1 MVRWF
6 RRLPLAYKMMLSAG
20 AMILVSNFFGLFF
33 AARMAA
39 DSLRKKN
46 LEQLQ
51 GQLAIILSTVTSS
64 MDDTTNLMLDLVAT
78 SSIKSFANADARFQ
92 NSYLSTVNNA
102 NDGLRRLYRSDT
114 VIDYAAI
121 IRLDENDSEYLY
133 VGENIPNL
141 EIFSVYRENYKK
153 AQLFNEQG
161 IFANLLAGWYESP
174 MLNLYCPIY
183 ERYHTLQEP
192 VAFLMVGI
200 NTRKMQYFIADNG
213 DGSNIRILNS
223 QGYILV
229 SKDLQEI
236 GKTAEGFESFQGNS
250 GELDEAEDI
259 IAYRKDSG
267 QQWIADAS
275 ISKDM
280 LFGDIYRFIRVMCLN
295 ILFFTVVMLVI
306 CFLLCNRLY
315 QPIAQLR
322 AAMAEI
328 SKGNYKVKVQVYEDT
343 DFKQLAEGFS
353 QMAASIENALN
364 LVRKKEQEK
373 TEILLNALQSQ
384 IRPHFLYNT
393 LECIHWQALLED
405 APGTSKMV
413 LTLSRYYSL
422 CLSKGQD
429 IISLGQEL
437 EHIKSYVTLQNMRFD
452 DIVTVSYHVPDDLCQ
467 LEIPKITLQ
476 PLVENAL
483 YHGIKVQPGRT
494 GTVDIA
500 AGVSE
505 GRLLLTVS
513 DDGIGMEEEAILHL
527 NQTIG
532 ELVNDGSYGIKNVH
546 KRLALRYGAGYGLR
560 YEGNKA
566 GGICVHVSLPARVLQ
581 NSKGEIKHV

>member
-1 MVRWF
+1 
-6 RRLPLAYKMMLSAG
+6 
-20 AMILVSNFFGLFF
+20 MILVSNFFGLFF
-33 AARMAA
+33 AARMAT

-51 GQLAIILSTVTSS
+51 SQLAIILSSFTSS

-78 SSIKSFANADARFQ
+78 SSVKSYANKDIRFQ
-92 NSYLSTVNNA
+92 NNYLSTVNSV
-102 NDGLRRLYRSDT
+102 NDSLRRLYRSNAA
-114 VIDYAAI
+114 IDYVAVV
-121 IRLDENDSEYLY
+121 RLRENDREYLY
-133 VGENIPNL
+133 IGENIPSM
-141 EIFSVYRENYKK
+141 EIFSVYRENYQK

-161 IFANLLAGWYESP
+161 VCANILAGWYDSP

-183 ERYHTLQEP
+183 EKYLTLQKP
-192 VAFLMVGI
+192 AAFLLVGI
-200 NTRKMQYFIADNG
+200 NTKKMQNYIADNE
-213 DGSNIRILNS
+213 DGSNFQILNS
-223 QGYILV
+223 QGYIMV
-229 SKDLQEI
+229 SKNLQDI
-236 GKTAEGFESFQGNS
+236 GKTAEGFEHFLGDS
-250 GELDEAEDI
+250 GELDKAGDI
-259 IAYRKDSG
+259 IAYRRDSSR
-267 QQWIADAS
+267 QWIADAS

-280 LFGDIYRFIRVMCLN
+280 LFGDIYRFSRVMCIN

-306 CFLLCNRLY
+306 CSLLCNRLY

-322 AAMAEI
+322 TAMNEI
-328 SKGNYKVKVQVYEDT
+328 SKGNYKVKVHVYEDA

-353 QMAASIENALN
+353 QMAVSIENALN

-437 EHIKSYVTLQNMRFD
+437 LHIKSYVTLQNMRFD
-452 DIVTVSYHVPDDLCQ
+452 DIVTVCYHVPDELFQ

-483 YHGIKVQPGRT
+483 YHGIKAEAGRR
-494 GTVDIA
+494 GTIDIA
-500 AGVSE
+500 AHVSD
-505 GRLLLTVS
+505 GTLLLTVS
-513 DDGIGMEEEAILHL
+513 DDGIGMEQEAILHL

-532 ELVNDGSYGIKNVH
+532 ELVNDGSYGVKNVH
-546 KRLALRYGAGYGLR
+546 KRLALRYGTGYGLR

-566 GGICVHVSLPARVLQ
+566 GGICVYVSLPARILQ